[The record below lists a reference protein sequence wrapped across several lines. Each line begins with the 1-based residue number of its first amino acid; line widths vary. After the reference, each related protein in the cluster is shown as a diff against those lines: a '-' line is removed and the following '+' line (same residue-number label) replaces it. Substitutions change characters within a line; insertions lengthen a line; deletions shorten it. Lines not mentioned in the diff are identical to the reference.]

1 MEAQATTHV
10 SPTAAA
16 SQAGYLAIL
25 VHNYGGRRKREE
37 FNAHIQRDLEESTS
51 TFMCIQEADTEFH
64 RDDAWFVLR
73 ATDTCLVTAARKSA
87 AQSLFPLR
95 DTSHLD
101 GTNTKKQQCFT
112 EVQISRVILTQQN
125 TLSRKQAVHNHELPL
140 SS

>member
-1 MEAQATTHV
+1 MQVVDAQATTHV

-16 SQAGYLAIL
+16 SQAGYLASL

-37 FNAHIQRDLEESTS
+37 FNAHIQRNLEENTS

-87 AQSLFPLR
+87 VQSLFPLR

-101 GTNTKKQQCFT
+101 GTNAKKQQCFT
-112 EVQISRVILTQQN
+112 EVQDRLLVLLQQ
-125 TLSRKQAVHNHELPL
+125 LQ
-140 SS
+140 